1 MPKSRNFTFT
11 NFNLDFDY
19 QLTDSMKY
27 LAYGVETCPTTKRT
41 HHQGFVV
48 FKNQLSTSTK
58 GLKKIGSMV
67 GGAAHVEAM
76 QGTLASNEA
85 YCSKEGELV
94 ELGIRPA
101 QGDRNDLKAVVDR
114 IASGETTADQICMD
128 DPVYYHMYGRTLSK
142 AEDIA
147 ARKRFRTEMT
157 QGIWMYGSTGCG
169 KSHRA
174 FQNFDPER
182 CYVKCLTDDWWDG
195 YTGQETVI
203 LNEFRGNIPYSE
215 LLALVDK
222 WPHTVK
228 RRNRE
233 PMPFVSKYVVITSSM
248 DPATCYHNVAE
259 HDSLSQLFRRFRVF
273 HLEDKWPGL

>member
-1 MPKSRNFTFT
+1 MPKSRTFTFT
-11 NFNLDFDY
+11 NFDLEFNY
-19 QLTDSMKY
+19 QLLDSMKY
-27 LAYGVETCPTTKRT
+27 LAYGVETCPTTKRS

-48 FKNQLSTSTK
+48 FKNQLSTSAK
-58 GLKKIGSMV
+58 GLKKIGTMV
-67 GGAAHVEAM
+67 GGSAHVEAM
-76 QGTLASNEA
+76 QGSLQSNEV
-85 YCSKEGELV
+85 YCSKESELV
-94 ELGIRPA
+94 ELGTRPA
-101 QGDRNDLKAVVDR
+101 QGDRNDLKAVIDR

-157 QGIWMYGSTGCG
+157 QGVWYWGPSGVG
-169 KSHRA
+169 KSHKA
-174 FQNFDPER
+174 FEDFHPDR
-182 CYVKCLTDDWWDG
+182 CYVKCLSDEWWDG
-195 YTGQETVI
+195 YTGQEVVI

-233 PMPFVSKYVVITSSM
+233 PMPFVSRYVVITSSM
-248 DPATCYHNVAE
+248 CPADCYHNVAE
-259 HDSLSQLFRRFRVF
+259 RDSLSQLHRRFKVIE
-273 HLEDKWPGL
+273 LVDYAI